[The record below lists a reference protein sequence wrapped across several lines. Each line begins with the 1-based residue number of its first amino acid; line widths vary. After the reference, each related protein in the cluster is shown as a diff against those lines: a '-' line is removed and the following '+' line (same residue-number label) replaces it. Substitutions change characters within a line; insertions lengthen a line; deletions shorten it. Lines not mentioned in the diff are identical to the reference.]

1 MQQYIL
7 RRLVLFLP
15 TLVLASLATFFIMRA
30 LPGDVALIIL
40 GGEANSPAAL
50 EQVEQYREALGL
62 RDPLPV
68 QYGRWVWS
76 LVNGEFGGRSLV
88 DRESI
93 GAILARRL
101 PVTLQ
106 LAFYALVISM
116 AVSVPLGIVAAVY
129 QDRWPD
135 YLVRVVTLTGHSLPN
150 FWMALVLLLVLS
162 VQFAWSPPVY
172 YKNLWEDPG
181 LHLQKAI
188 WPALVLA
195 WGFSANITRITRSN
209 MLEVLRQDF
218 VRTARAK
225 GLMEQVVV
233 SKHALQNALIPVLTL
248 SGLQLAGLLGGTV
261 ILESIFGMP
270 GIGQGIVLAA
280 NTRDYPVIQTLAM
293 LLVFMMLCLNLLVDL
308 CYAAIDPRISYQ

>member
-7 RRLVLFLP
+7 RRLVLFVP
-15 TLVLASLATFFIMRA
+15 TMLLASLATFLIMRA
-30 LPGDVALIIL
+30 LPGDVALVIL

-68 QYGRWVWS
+68 QYGRWMWS
-76 LVNGEFGGRSLV
+76 LVNGEFGGKSFA
-88 DRESI
+88 DREPI
-93 GAILARRL
+93 GSILARRL

-106 LAFYALVISM
+106 LAFYALIISM
-116 AVSVPLGIVAAVY
+116 IVSVPLGIVAAVY

-135 YLVRVVTLTGHSLPN
+135 YLVRIITLSGHALPN
-150 FWMALVLLLVLS
+150 FWLALVLILVLS
-162 VQFAWSPPVY
+162 VQFSWSPPVFY
-172 YKNLWEDPG
+172 RNLWEDPWI
-181 LHLQKAI
+181 HLQKAI

-209 MLEVLRQDF
+209 MLEVLRQDY

-225 GLMEQVVV
+225 GLVEQVVV

>member
-1 MQQYIL
+1 MQQYIA
-7 RRLVLFLP
+7 RRLALFIP
-15 TLVLASLATFFIMRA
+15 TLFLASLAIFFIMRA
-30 LPGDVALIIL
+30 LPGDVALVIL
-40 GGEANSPAAL
+40 GGEANTPMAE
-50 EQVEQYREALGL
+50 EQLEQYRVALGL

-68 QYGRWVWS
+68 QYGRWIWS
-76 LVNGEFGGRSLV
+76 LVNGEFGGRSLA
-88 DRESI
+88 DREPI
-93 GAILARRL
+93 GEILARRL

-106 LAFYALVISM
+106 LAAYALVISVI
-116 AVSVPLGIVAAVY
+116 VSIPLGIIAAVH

-135 YLVRVVTLTGHSLPN
+135 YLVRIVTLSGHALPN
-150 FWMALVLLLVLS
+150 FWMALVLLLILS
-162 VQFAWSPPVY
+162 VNFHWSPPVFY
-172 YKNLWEDPG
+172 RNVWEDPW
-181 LHLQKAI
+181 LHMQKAI

-195 WGFSANITRITRSN
+195 WGFSANVTRITRSN
-209 MLEVLRQDF
+209 MLEVLRQDY

-225 GLMEQVVV
+225 GLVEQVIV

-293 LLVFMMLCLNLLVDL
+293 LLVLMMLMLNLLVDL
-308 CYAAIDPRISYQ
+308 LYATVDPRISYQ

>member
-7 RRLVLFLP
+7 RRLVLFVP
-15 TLVLASLATFFIMRA
+15 TMLLASLATFFIMRA
-30 LPGDVALIIL
+30 LPGDVALVIL
-40 GGEANSPAAL
+40 GGEANTPAAL
-50 EQVEQYREALGL
+50 EQVEAYRQALGL

-68 QYGRWVWS
+68 QYGRWMWS
-76 LVNGEFGGRSLV
+76 LVDGEFGGKSLA
-88 DRESI
+88 DREPI
-93 GAILARRL
+93 GAILARRI

-106 LAFYALVISM
+106 LAFYALIISM
-116 AVSVPLGIVAAVY
+116 LVSVPLGIVAAVY

-135 YLVRVVTLTGHSLPN
+135 YLVRLVTLSGHALPN
-150 FWMALVLLLVLS
+150 FWLALVLVLVLS

-172 YKNLWEDPG
+172 YKNLWEDPFI
-181 LHLQKAI
+181 HLQKAI

-209 MLEVLRQDF
+209 MLEVLRQDY

-225 GLMEQVVV
+225 GLIEQVVV

>member
-7 RRLVLFLP
+7 RRLVLFVP
-15 TLVLASLATFFIMRA
+15 TMLLASLATFFIMRA
-30 LPGDVALIIL
+30 LPGDVALVIL

-50 EQVEQYREALGL
+50 EQLETYREALGL

-68 QYGRWVWS
+68 QYGRWMWS
-76 LVNGEFGGRSLV
+76 LVNGEFGGRSLA
-88 DRESI
+88 DREPIS
-93 GAILARRL
+93 AILARRV

-106 LAFYALVISM
+106 LAFYALVISL
-116 AVSVPLGIVAAVY
+116 VISVPLGVIAAVH

-135 YLVRVVTLTGHSLPN
+135 YAVRLVTLSGHALPN
-150 FWMALVLLLVLS
+150 FWLALVLLLILS
-162 VQFAWSPPVY
+162 VQFSWSPPVY
-172 YKNLWEDPG
+172 YKNLWEDPV

-225 GLMEQVVV
+225 GLIEQVVV
-233 SKHALQNALIPVLTL
+233 SKHALKNALIPVLTL

-293 LLVFMMLCLNLLVDL
+293 LLVLFMLCLNLIVDL

>member
-1 MQQYIL
+1 VQQYIL
-7 RRLVLFLP
+7 RRLVLFIP
-15 TLVLASLATFFIMRA
+15 TLLLASLAIFLIMRA

-40 GGEANSPAAL
+40 GGDANTPAAQ
-50 EQVEQYREALGL
+50 EQVEAYRVALGL

-68 QYGRWVWS
+68 QYGRWLWT
-76 LVNGEFGGRSLV
+76 LVDGEFGGRSLA
-88 DRESI
+88 DREQIST
-93 GAILARRL
+93 ILARRV

-106 LAFYALVISM
+106 LALYALVLSM
-116 AVSVPLGIVAAVY
+116 AVSVPLGVIAAVY

-135 YLVRVVTLTGHSLPN
+135 YLVRVTTITGQSLPN
-150 FWMALVLLLVLS
+150 FWIALVILLVLS
-162 VQFAWSPPVY
+162 VQFSWSPPVF

-181 LHLQKAI
+181 VHLQKAI

-225 GLMEQVVV
+225 GLVERVVV
-233 SKHALQNALIPVLTL
+233 SKHALQNAMLPVLTL
-248 SGLQLAGLLGGTV
+248 SGLQFAGLLGGTV
-261 ILESIFGMP
+261 ILESIFGLP

-293 LLVFMMLCLNLLVDL
+293 LLVLMMLCLNLLIDL
-308 CYAAIDPRISYQ
+308 AYAVIDPRISYR

>member
-7 RRLVLFLP
+7 RRILLFIP
-15 TLVLASLATFFIMRA
+15 TLLLASVATFGIMRA
-30 LPGDVALIIL
+30 LPGDVALVIL
-40 GGEANSPAAL
+40 GGEANTPTAL
-50 EQVEQYREALGL
+50 EQLEAYREALGL

-68 QYGRWVWS
+68 QYGRWMLS
-76 LVNGEFGGRSLV
+76 LVNGEFGGRSLA
-88 DRESI
+88 DREPI

-106 LAFYALVISM
+106 LAAYALVISM
-116 AVSVPLGIVAAVY
+116 VVSIPLGIIAAVR
-129 QDRWPD
+129 QDKWQD
-135 YLVRVVTLTGHSLPN
+135 YVVRLATLSGHALPN
-150 FWMALVLLLVLS
+150 FWLALVILLVLS
-162 VQFAWSPPVY
+162 VQFTWSPPVF
-172 YKNLWEDPG
+172 YKNLWEDPL

-209 MLEVLRQDF
+209 MLEVLNQDY

-225 GLMEQVVV
+225 GLVERMIV
-233 SKHALQNALIPVLTL
+233 SRHALQNALIPVLTL

-261 ILESIFGMP
+261 VLESIFGMP

-280 NTRDYPVIQTLAM
+280 NSRDYPVIQTLAM

>member
-7 RRLVLFLP
+7 RRLALFVP
-15 TLVLASLATFFIMRA
+15 TLLLASLAIFAIMRA
-30 LPGDVALIIL
+30 LPGDVALVIL
-40 GGEANSPAAL
+40 GGEAGTPMAEGQL
-50 EQVEQYREALGL
+50 EAYREALGL

-68 QYGRWVWS
+68 QYGKWVWS
-76 LVNGEFGGRSLV
+76 LVNGEFGGRSLA
-88 DRESI
+88 DREAI

-106 LAFYALVISM
+106 LAAYALVLSM
-116 AVSVPLGIVAAVY
+116 VVSIPLGIIAAVH

-135 YLVRVVTLTGHSLPN
+135 YLVRIVTLSGHALPN
-150 FWMALVLLLVLS
+150 FWLALMILLILS
-162 VQFAWSPPVY
+162 VQFTWSPPVF
-172 YKNLWEDPG
+172 YKNLWEDPAI
-181 LHLQKAI
+181 HLQKAI

-209 MLEVLRQDF
+209 MLEVLRQDY

-225 GLMEQVVV
+225 GLVEKVVV

-270 GIGQGIVLAA
+270 GIGQGIVHAA
-280 NTRDYPVIQTLAM
+280 TTRDYPVIQTLAM
-293 LLVFMMLCLNLLVDL
+293 LLVLLMLFLNLIIDL
-308 CYAAIDPRISYQ
+308 CYAAVDPRISYQ